1 MYSEQQVLLHDIEQS
16 SEEQQ
21 EQVIKS
27 IETLFVNEFTDGVI
41 GPESEFLG
49 PLRDGG
55 TIIANT
61 APGCW
66 GPMLTPAIK
75 GAHEVTK
82 PVYIEGADVGD
93 SIVIEIQ
100 SIQVTSV
107 ATSSGV
113 AERIVDRYIS
123 DPFLKVK
130 CPGCGRLHPQ
140 TNVNGVG
147 PEAIRCA
154 TCNTDTA
161 PVKFANGYTMAF
173 HSKEGIGVTVGK
185 DAARKI
191 ASDPEGYLRLPE
203 NSVQNPVVS
212 LAPSD
217 LIGVATKMRPFI
229 GEIGT
234 VPSKA
239 MPASNNA
246 GDSGLSL
253 VNAQHELQ
261 LTRADVAS
269 HCTDGHLHLPQV
281 RTGAVLI
288 CPVRVKGAG
297 VYLGDI
303 HAMQGAG
310 QVAGHTT
317 SVSGLVQ
324 VKVSVLKKV
333 AVDGPI
339 ILPNSDDL
347 PFLAK
352 PLTKDERKLARD
364 VAEDYGIKQI
374 EEAFPIAVV
383 GTGESINA
391 ATESALQRMAN
402 LVKLPIEE
410 VKNRATITGGVE
422 IGRFPGLVIVTAQFP
437 KSVLKHARLFKY
449 VKHQYDR

>member
-1 MYSEQQVLLHDIEQS
+1 MYSKQQVLLSDRDPS
-16 SEEQQ
+16 VEEPPQQ
-21 EQVIKS
+21 AIKS
-27 IETLFVNEFTDGVI
+27 IETLFVNEFTDGII

-66 GPMLTPAIK
+66 GPMLTPTIK

-93 SIVIEIQ
+93 SIIIEIH

-107 ATSSGV
+107 ATASGIE
-113 AERIVDRYIS
+113 ERIVDRYIS
-123 DPFLKVK
+123 DPFFKVK

-140 TNVNGVG
+140 TVVNGVG

-161 PVKFANGYTMAF
+161 PMKFANGYTMAF
-173 HSKEGIGVTVGK
+173 HSNGEMGVTVGK
-185 DAARKI
+185 EAARKI
-191 ASDPEGYLRLPE
+191 ASEPESYLRIPE
-203 NSVQNPVVS
+203 NAVQNPVVS

-217 LIGVATKMRPFI
+217 LVGVATRMRPFI

-239 MPASNNA
+239 MPASHNA

-253 VNAQHELQ
+253 VNAQHEWQ
-261 LTRADVAS
+261 LKRDELAM

-281 RTGAVLI
+281 RAGAILI

-317 SVSGLVQ
+317 NVSGLVQ
-324 VKVSVLKKV
+324 IKVSVLKKV
-333 AVDGPI
+333 AVDGPVV
-339 ILPNSDDL
+339 LPNIEDL

-364 VAEDYGIKQI
+364 VAEEYGVKQI

-391 ATESALQRMAN
+391 ATESALRRMAN
-402 LVKLPIEE
+402 LVNLPIVE

-422 IGRFPGLVIVTAQFP
+422 IGRFPGLVTVTAQFP
-437 KSVLKHARLFKY
+437 KTILKNARLFKY
-449 VKHQYDR
+449 VKRQYDY

>member
-1 MYSEQQVLLHDIEQS
+1 MLEAEQPAEVEQR
-16 SEEQQ
+16 
-21 EQVIKS
+21 VKAV
-27 IETLFVNEFTDGVI
+27 ETLFVNEFTDGLI

-82 PVYIEGADVGD
+82 PVYIEGADIGD
-93 SIVIEIQ
+93 SVVIEIQ
-100 SIQVTSV
+100 SIQI
-107 ATSSGV
+107 TSSATASGV
-113 AERIVDRYIS
+113 EERLVDRYIS
-123 DPFLKVK
+123 EPFLKVK
-130 CPGCGRLHPQ
+130 CPGCGKLHPQ
-140 TNVNGVG
+140 TTVNGIG
-147 PEAIRCA
+147 SDAIRCA
-154 TCNTDTA
+154 TCYTDTA

-173 HSKEGIGVTVGK
+173 HPKGDIGVTVGK
-185 DAARKI
+185 EAARKI
-191 ASDPEGYLRLPE
+191 ASQSEHYLRLPE
-203 NSVQNPVVS
+203 HAVQHPVVS

-217 LIGVATKMRPFI
+217 LIGVATRMRPFI

-234 VPSKA
+234 VPSKS

-246 GDSGLSL
+246 GDSGLPL
-253 VNAQHELQ
+253 VNAQHEWQ
-261 LTRADVAS
+261 LTKDELVT
-269 HCTDGHLHLPQV
+269 HCTDGHLQLPQV
-281 RTGAVLI
+281 RAGAVLI
-288 CPVRVKGAG
+288 CPVRIKGAG

-310 QVAGHTT
+310 HVAGHTT
-317 SVSGLVQ
+317 SVSGIVQ

-333 AVDGPI
+333 AVEGPVV
-339 ILPNSDDL
+339 LPNTDDL

-352 PLTKDERKLARD
+352 PLSKDERKLARD
-364 VAEDYGIKQI
+364 VAQEHGIKQM

-383 GTGESINA
+383 GTGDSINS
-391 ATESALQRMAN
+391 ATESALNRMAK
-402 LVKLPIEE
+402 LVNVPIAE

-437 KSVLKHARLFKY
+437 KTMLKNARLFKY
-449 VKHQYDR
+449 VKQQYED

>member
-1 MYSEQQVLLHDIEQS
+1 MYNEQQVLLPDIEQP

-55 TIIANT
+55 IIIANT

-93 SIVIEIQ
+93 SVVIEIQ

-123 DPFLKVK
+123 NPFLKVK

-140 TNVNGVG
+140 TIVNGIG
-147 PEAIRCA
+147 PEAIRCV

-173 HSKEGIGVTVGK
+173 HSKEGIGVTVGRE
-185 DAARKI
+185 AARKI
-191 ASDPEGYLRLPE
+191 ASEPESYLRLPE
-203 NSVQNPVVS
+203 NAVQNPVVS

-217 LIGVATKMRPFI
+217 LIGVATRMRPFI
-229 GEIGT
+229 AEIGT

-246 GDSGLSL
+246 GDSGLAL

-261 LTRADVAS
+261 LTKDEVSS
-269 HCTDGHLHLPQV
+269 HCTDGHLHIPQV
-281 RTGAVLI
+281 REGAVLI

-317 SVSGLVQ
+317 NVSGLVQ

-333 AVDGPI
+333 AVGGPVL
-339 ILPNSDDL
+339 LPNSDDL

-364 VAEDYGIKQI
+364 VAEDYGVKQV

-391 ATESALQRMAN
+391 ATESALYRMAN

-410 VKNRATITGGVE
+410 VKNRATITGAVE

-437 KSVLKHARLFKY
+437 KSVLKNARLFKY
-449 VKHQYDR
+449 VKNQYDR

>member
-1 MYSEQQVLLHDIEQS
+1 MYSEKQVLFTNDKSSIE
-16 SEEQQ
+16 ETK
-21 EQVIKS
+21 EQVIKP

-66 GPMLTPAIK
+66 GPMLTPTIK

-113 AERIVDRYIS
+113 EERIVDRYIS

-140 TNVNGVG
+140 TTIDGVG
-147 PEAIRCA
+147 PEAVRCV

-161 PVKFANGYTMAF
+161 PVKFANGYTMVF

-185 DAARKI
+185 EAARKI
-191 ASDPEGYLRLPE
+191 ASEPERYLRLPE
-203 NSVQNPVVS
+203 NAVQNPVVS

-217 LIGVATKMRPFI
+217 LIGVATRMRPFI

-281 RTGAVLI
+281 RAGAILI

-297 VYLGDI
+297 VYIGDI

-310 QVAGHTT
+310 QLAGHATN
-317 SVSGLVQ
+317 VSGIVQ
-324 VKVSVLKKV
+324 LKVSVLKKV
-333 AVDGPI
+333 VVDGPVL
-339 ILPNSDDL
+339 LPNSDDL
-347 PFLAK
+347 PPLAK
-352 PLTKDERKLARD
+352 PLTKGERKLARD
-364 VAEDYGIKQI
+364 VAEEYGVKQI

-391 ATESALQRMAN
+391 ATENALHRMAN
-402 LVKLPIEE
+402 IVNLPIAE

-422 IGRFPGLVIVTAQFP
+422 IGRFPGLVVVTAQFP